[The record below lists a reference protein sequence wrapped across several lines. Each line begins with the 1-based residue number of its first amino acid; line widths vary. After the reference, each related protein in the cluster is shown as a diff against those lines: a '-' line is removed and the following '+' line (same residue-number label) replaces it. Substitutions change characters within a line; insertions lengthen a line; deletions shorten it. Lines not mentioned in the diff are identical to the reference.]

1 MGKVLRPLEHNL
13 QSKLKEKKSSLKRK
27 HITHILYNF
36 STYLAYPME
45 IGECLDTFYKVDL
58 SLNLFSSNISM

>member
-1 MGKVLRPLEHNL
+1 MGKLAVKTKR
-13 QSKLKEKKSSLKRK
+13 KKSSLKRK

-58 SLNLFSSNISM
+58 SLNMFSS

>member
-1 MGKVLRPLEHNL
+1 MGKLAVKTKR
-13 QSKLKEKKSSLKRK
+13 KKSSFKRK

-58 SLNLFSSNISM
+58 SLNMFSS